1 MCIESLLG
9 LHGCNTQEPSTGLYI
24 DDLGINKTFL
34 AQLITDQFVNG
45 EELFISK
52 RKMAWKKLSS
62 AFIAKINPLLKVD
75 SLIENKRVGQV
86 LTNSTEVDPFLGVGK
101 YAGIRVKIDP
111 NNESFLNFKL
121 AEFKIDIY
129 TMAQPV
135 QILVFD
141 MATLKLI
148 DSFNYESEA
157 VEQYLNKSF
166 QAKKRKLDLAFVYE
180 SLWDTT
186 KMVTKKGSC
195 FDCGGKVRDAHI
207 CPFVDAAGIELTTDG
222 FNVLSSK
229 AKKYTQGMS
238 ILYNISC
245 DREAWLCSIGGL
257 MALSLAYG
265 TAVELFN
272 FALTISPNQRVNTT
286 VSLNKGNKV
295 FATSDATEGIV
306 AARDI
311 AASNYDEELNSLLNN
326 IRMPDDRN
334 CFDCRKNVKYVTAL
348 P

>member
-9 LHGCNTQEPSTGLYI
+9 LHGCNIQEPSTGLYI

-34 AQLITDQFVNG
+34 GQLITDQFING
-45 EELFISK
+45 EELFINK
-52 RKMAWKKLSS
+52 RKMAWRKLSS
-62 AFIAKINPLLKVD
+62 SFISRINPLLKVD
-75 SLIENKRVGQV
+75 TLIENKRIGQA
-86 LTNSTEVDPFLGVGK
+86 LNNSSDIDPLLGTGK
-101 YAGIRVKIDP
+101 YAGIRLIIDP
-111 NNESFLNFKL
+111 NNESYLNFQL
-121 AEFKIDIY
+121 SELKIDIY
-129 TMAQPV
+129 TMATPV

-148 DSFNYESEA
+148 DSFNYQSESIE
-157 VEQYLNKSF
+157 EYIGKTF
-166 QAKKRKLDLAFVYE
+166 KAKKRKLDLAFVYE

-186 KMVTKKGSC
+186 KMVTRRGAC
-195 FDCGGKVRDAHI
+195 NDCGGRIREAHI
-207 CPFVDAAGIELTTDG
+207 CPFVDAVGIELTTDG

-238 ILYNISC
+238 ITYNVSC
-245 DREAWLCSIGGL
+245 DRESWLCSIGGL
-257 MALSLAYG
+257 MAMALAYG

-272 FALTISPNQRVNTT
+272 YALTISPNQRVNTA
-286 VSLNKGNKV
+286 VSINKGNKV

-311 AASNYDEELNSLLNN
+311 AASNYDEELTNLFSNLRL
-326 IRMPDDRN
+326 PDDRH